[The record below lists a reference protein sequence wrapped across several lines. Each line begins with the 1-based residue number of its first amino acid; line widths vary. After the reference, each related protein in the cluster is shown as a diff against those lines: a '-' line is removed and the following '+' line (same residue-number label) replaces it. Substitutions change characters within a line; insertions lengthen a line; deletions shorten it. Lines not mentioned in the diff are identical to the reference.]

1 MRCFKA
7 LRFLGLGT
15 FKVVYALGLLWLF
28 GSRASRGFRSSGLSV
43 FRISTVYVGF
53 LGFGVFRAFGV

>member
-7 LRFLGLGT
+7 LRFLGLVM
-15 FKVVYALGLLWLF
+15 FKVVYVFALLWLF

-43 FRISTVYVGF
+43 LRISTV
-53 LGFGVFRAFGV
+53 